1 MQKYIIMVQK
11 WVNCRHCY
19 AHENTFLHLS
29 EKFWARDLCLLE
41 QWLSGAQRWQ
51 QLGEPPEAVST
62 RTQFW
67 EPPGCWTL
75 TLHPCLMC
83 CKNMHQFWHYM
94 LRILLAN
101 TFTRCPHGRGRL
113 SKQGSLSQISCHQTR
128 VLKILISSVL
138 RNTSLKRERKRE
150 RTKQAYLLNHERN
163 KSTNADKFL
172 LISL

>member
-67 EPPGCWTL
+67 EPPGCWPFIPVWCVARTCINFGI
-75 TLHPCLMC
+75 TCSGP
-83 CKNMHQFWHYM
+83 F
-94 LRILLAN
+94 LAN